1 MRLHNF
7 GYLVKE
13 GARSVVRNKLMSFAC
28 IGVLVACM
36 LLIGGATMLSLNV
49 TAMVGFVEEQ
59 NEVSIFLEDWLTPSD
74 LEMMELELG
83 SMRNIARC
91 VFISKEEAL
100 EDLMLQDPVMFAGLE
115 EDNPMPNKFIVQIA
129 DLAQIE
135 DTVNQLRQ
143 MEGVEKVNA
152 NTDVAAMLVTVR
164 KAIAYSGA
172 VIVAILLMVSVVI
185 ITNNIKLTIYSRRR
199 EINIMKYVGAT
210 DIFIRMPF
218 LVEGVIIGLVS
229 AVVAFLILGFGYTYL
244 IAWVGEKF
252 SAFLGPIFGRAIDF
266 WSIAHYIFGAFAT
279 MGIFIGAVGSGIF
292 VRKHLKV

>member
-1 MRLHNF
+1 
-7 GYLVKE
+7 
-13 GARSVVRNKLMSFAC
+13 MSFAC

-100 EDLMLQDPVMFAGLE
+100 EELMLQDPVMFAGLE

-244 IAWVGEKF
+244 IAWVGRS
-252 SAFLGPIFGRAIDF
+252 SAPSGPIFGRPDF
-266 WSIAHYIFGAFAT
+266 GPLPITYLEPLPPWES
-279 MGIFIGAVGSGIF
+279 
-292 VRKHLKV
+292 L

>member
-36 LLIGGATMLSLNV
+36 LLIGGAAMLSLNV

-83 SMRNIARC
+83 SMGNIARSTF
-91 VFISKEEAL
+91 VSKEEAL
-100 EDLMLQDPVMFAGLE
+100 EELMLQDPVMFGGLE
-115 EDNPMPNKFIVQIA
+115 EDNPMPNKFIVQID
-129 DLAQIE
+129 DLARIE
-135 DTVNQLRQ
+135 DTVAKLRE

-152 NTDVAAMLVTVR
+152 NTDVASMLVTVR

-172 VIVAILLMVSVVI
+172 VIVAILLVVSVVI

-210 DIFIRMPF
+210 DTFIRMPF
-218 LVEGVIIGLVS
+218 LVEGVLIGLLS
-229 AVVAFLILGFGYTYL
+229 AIMAFLILGFGYTYL
-244 IAWVGEKF
+244 IAWIGEKF

-279 MGIFIGAVGSGIF
+279 MGVFIGAVGSGIF
-292 VRKHLKV
+292 VRKHLRV

>member
-36 LLIGGATMLSLNV
+36 LLIGGAAMLSLNV

-83 SMRNIARC
+83 SMGNIARSTF
-91 VFISKEEAL
+91 VSKEEAL
-100 EDLMLQDPVMFAGLE
+100 EELMLQDPVMFGGLE
-115 EDNPMPNKFIVQIA
+115 EDNPMPNKFIVQID
-129 DLAQIE
+129 DLARIE
-135 DTVNQLRQ
+135 DTVAMLRE

-152 NTDVAAMLVTVR
+152 NTDVASMLVTVR

-172 VIVAILLMVSVVI
+172 VIVAILLVVSVVI

-210 DIFIRMPF
+210 DTFIRMPF
-218 LVEGVIIGLVS
+218 LVEGVLIGLLS
-229 AVVAFLILGFGYTYL
+229 AIMAFLILGFGYTYL
-244 IAWVGEKF
+244 IAWIGEKF

-279 MGIFIGAVGSGIF
+279 MGVFIGAVGSGIF
-292 VRKHLKV
+292 VRKHLRV

>member
-7 GYLVKE
+7 GYLMKE

-36 LLIGGATMLSLNV
+36 LLIGGAAMLSLNV

-83 SMRNIARC
+83 SMKNIARSTF
-91 VFISKEEAL
+91 VSKEEAL
-100 EDLMLQDPVMFAGLE
+100 EELVLQDPVMFAGLE
-115 EDNPMPNKFIVQIA
+115 DDNPMPDKFIVQID
-129 DLAQIE
+129 DLARIE
-135 DTVNQLRQ
+135 DTVAKLRE

-152 NTDVAAMLVTVR
+152 NTDVASMLVTVR
-164 KAIAYSGA
+164 TAIAYSGA
-172 VIVAILLMVSVVI
+172 VIVAILLLVSVVI

-210 DIFIRMPF
+210 DAFIRMPF
-218 LVEGVIIGLVS
+218 LVEGVIIGLLS
-229 AVVAFLILGFGYTYL
+229 AILAFLILGFGYTYL

-292 VRKHLKV
+292 VRKHLRV